1 MFSWHFIQNIFD
13 FKDIMK
19 ILSIGDQTRVVLF
32 WAKFHC
38 ISIDFEKNAVICK
51 FFNDDP
57 V

>member
-1 MFSWHFIQNIFD
+1 MSSWHFIQNIFD